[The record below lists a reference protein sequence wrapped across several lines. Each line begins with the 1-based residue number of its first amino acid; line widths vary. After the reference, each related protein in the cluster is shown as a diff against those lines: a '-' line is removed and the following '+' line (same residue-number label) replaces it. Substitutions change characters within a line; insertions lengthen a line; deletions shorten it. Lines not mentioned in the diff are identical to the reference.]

1 MTTLTD
7 IPYHVNSQNYWRKRH
22 NFGTCA
28 GIALVVSGYFVCFGL
43 DWEGEEFTQQFALAH
58 TYAQCTTVN
67 NHFNMTAV
75 LSSLINE
82 HIQPPPK
89 TIQIQKDHL
98 NNKLTKDNCSL

>member
-7 IPYHVNSQNYWRKRH
+7 IPYHVNSKTIGENATISAR
-22 NFGTCA
+22 A

-43 DWEGEEFTQQFALAH
+43 DWEGEEFMQQFALAH

-67 NHFNMTAV
+67 NHFNMTAL